1 MACLGTSGRSLTTDS
16 FGQSIFL
23 AILTGVGI
31 VFWYFIRKR
40 MEAPKKA
47 AAPPS
52 KAEPDS
58 SITAPP
64 RPPRAYSA
72 NSVLQRAERRGLWRI
87 EPSYSP
93 TVYSLVNIRVTVASK
108 VPVTSDQDDLELDG
122 PVYWDRMSP
131 KQHVTFSL
139 TSALSNSSGSLT
151 VVWRDHER
159 RYREATVIFPKQ
171 NTGGN

>member
-1 MACLGTSGRSLTTDS
+1 M
-16 FGQSIFL
+16 
-23 AILTGVGI
+23 
-31 VFWYFIRKR
+31 
-40 MEAPKKA
+40 
-47 AAPPS
+47 
-52 KAEPDS
+52 
-58 SITAPP
+58 
-64 RPPRAYSA
+64 
-72 NSVLQRAERRGLWRI
+72 
-87 EPSYSP
+87 
-93 TVYSLVNIRVTVASK
+93 
-108 VPVTSDQDDLELDG
+108 PVTSDQDDLELDG